1 MSDKL
6 HETIHQFLVE
16 KALAQPSN
24 SSLADELASQLKE
37 QSPGWDWGLWRSAKI
52 NPGFCI
58 AIIGVIV
65 TGIMVAVTTNEMV
78 LTNNCNNQK
87 SSNILAAIIV
97 VFWLIGP
104 PIYFFFELYFRGVNK
119 EAREMIESYQQAA
132 QRIWLA
138 VAAVLIALY
147 GLSFKV

>member
-6 HETIHQFLVE
+6 RETIHTFFIE
-16 KALAQPSN
+16 KGLAVPSDP
-24 SSLADELASQLKE
+24 SLADALAGQLNEKP
-37 QSPGWDWGLWRSAKI
+37 PGWDWSLWRNAKNNLGFYVSA
-52 NPGFCI
+52 
-58 AIIGVIV
+58 IGVLATVLMLYLTADDTLFVRKCAEQRIL
-65 TGIMVAVTTNEMV
+65 TRWPSIMVV
-78 LTNNCNNQK
+78 L
-87 SSNILAAIIV
+87 
-97 VFWLIGP
+97 WLIVP

-119 EAREMIESYQQAA
+119 EAREMIETYQQAA

>member
-6 HETIHQFLVE
+6 HETIHRFLVE
-16 KALAQPSN
+16 KALAQPSD

-52 NPGFCI
+52 NAGFYI
-58 AIIGVIV
+58 AIIGVIATV
-65 TGIMVAVTTNEMV
+65 VMVAITTNEIV
-78 LTNNCNNQK
+78 LTNTGNNQK
-87 SSNILAAIIV
+87 SPNILVTIMV
-97 VFWLIGP
+97 VFWIIGP

-132 QRIWLA
+132 
-138 VAAVLIALY
+138 
-147 GLSFKV
+147 